1 MESVFALL
9 IGGAAG
15 VVTGLIGA
23 SGVMIV
29 VPALVVLGYSVP
41 DAIGASLFINTVAAL
56 IVAWTYYQNENL
68 NFKQGIWIAAGT
80 VVGAQVG
87 SFIAPSVPD
96 VGLSSA
102 FSIFLFISAVTFWGR
117 GIKTPQANKMSAA
130 DDEDNTT
137 QPPLDEGNTTQ
148 SSLDENNTTQPSLIL
163 RLLRSNV
170 IISGLL
176 LGFLVGILTGLI
188 GAGGGVMI
196 LLILVF
202 IMQYSMHEGIGT
214 STLIMAFSAGSGTIG
229 HALTSNLPLR
239 AAIIGSIGTIIG
251 GRLAAR
257 FANTINE
264 KVLSKVVGGVFAV
277 LGVVMLMTT
286 PPPNV

>member
-117 GIKTPQANKMSAA
+117 GIKTPQANKMSTA

-137 QPPLDEGNTTQ
+137 QPP
-148 SSLDENNTTQPSLIL
+148 LDENNTTQPSLIL

-214 STLIMAFSAGSGTIG
+214 STLIMAFSAASGTIG
-229 HALTSNLPLR
+229 HALTSNLPLQ

-264 KVLSKVVGGVFAV
+264 KVLSMVVGGVFAV
-277 LGVVMLMTT
+277 LGVVMLMTK

>member
-1 MESVFALL
+1 MESVYVLL
-9 IGGAAG
+9 IGGVAG

-117 GIKTPQANKMSAA
+117 GIKTPKANKILAA
-130 DDEDNTT
+130 DDENNAT
-137 QPPLDEGNTTQ
+137 QP
-148 SSLDENNTTQPSLIL
+148 SLDENNATQPSLDENNATQPSLIL

-229 HALTSNLPLR
+229 HALTSNLPLQ
-239 AAIIGSIGTIIG
+239 AAIIGSVGTIVG

-257 FANTINE
+257 FANAINE
-264 KVLSKVVGGVFAV
+264 KVLSMVVGGVFAV
-277 LGVVMLMTT
+277 LGIVMLITT
-286 PPPNV
+286 IS